1 MTDFGSG
8 QRDERGAG
16 RRLRRWGRSREV
28 VVDRDA
34 QEEGRSEQDQSD
46 VAIPAHIAA
55 YFILVKSQSF
65 ASVQVLFDVPT
76 AANGLHDERQGRVR
90 WSPDP
95 ARAVWP
101 NRKAAAL
108 WCPGFD

>member
-8 QRDERGAG
+8 QRDERGVG

-46 VAIPAHIAA
+46 VAIPAHVAA
-55 YFILVKSQSF
+55 YFIRVKSQSF

-76 AANGLHDERQGRVR
+76 AANGLHYERQGRVR
-90 WSPDP
+90 WGPDQIVGHLV
-95 ARAVWP
+95 RVVE
-101 NRKAAAL
+101 
-108 WCPGFD
+108 G

>member
-1 MTDFGSG
+1 MGAPKARPVSEKRGGGGSRPEEMSQQMTDFGSG

-46 VAIPAHIAA
+46 VAIPAHVAA
-55 YFILVKSQSF
+55 YFILVKSQNF

-76 AANGLHDERQGRVR
+76 AANGLH
-90 WSPDP
+90 
-95 ARAVWP
+95 
-101 NRKAAAL
+101 
-108 WCPGFD
+108 